1 MKFSNGRVKAFYSA
15 DQREREAIRQDVLVE
30 RYTDLQQEMED
41 IESLLNISEEER
53 DETLFDINEMLFDL
67 LESLVPELVEEE
79 EEVSVEESNQDE
91 IEEAP
96 DASAQLAARQQ
107 ARAVKIKQR
116 ERQSMAIAKNTEKL
130 KRAKSGIVTARI
142 AMRGAHSPDAKAKAR
157 EKLRNARQ
165 HLATT
170 GIKAGTAK

>member
-41 IESLLNISEEER
+41 IEDILNISEEER

-96 DASAQLAARQQ
+96 DASAQLAARKQ

-116 ERQSMAIAKNTEKL
+116 ERQAMAIAKNAEKL

-142 AMRGAHSPDAKAKAR
+142 GMKGAQSPEAKSKAR